1 MARPSVSSSQRSAP
15 DTRQDHLQV
24 HQAMLALAN
33 PDKAAF
39 LAAYFQTA
47 PGQYGEGDQFLGLV
61 VPAVR
66 LLAKRFRALPI
77 PQIETLLDSVYNE
90 ERLLALLV
98 MVDQYRRGDADAK
111 TLLFQTYMYK
121 RHRINNWNLVDSSA
135 PGIVG
140 QQLLHGDRSILYEL
154 ATSPRLWDRR
164 IAVLATQTFIRER
177 DFGDTLKLCTLLLT
191 DPHDLLHK
199 ACGWMLRE
207 VGHRDRGVLENYLL
221 QHHQVMPRTML
232 RYAIERFE
240 PETRKCFL
248 LGQPGR
254 KPPSN
259 YSVWDVMAALGHP
272 QLHPL
277 NGHCSGC
284 QLQKIQTDVIP
295 K

>member
-1 MARPSVSSSQRSAP
+1 MARQSVSSSQRSAP

-33 PDKAAF
+33 PDKATF
-39 LAAYFQTA
+39 LAAYFKCG

-66 LLAKRFRALPI
+66 LLAKRFRSLPI
-77 PQIETLLDSVYNE
+77 PQIEALLDSVYNE

-111 TLLFQTYMYK
+111 TLLFQTYMHK

-140 QQLLHGDRSILYEL
+140 QQLLHSDRSILFEL
-154 ATSPRLWDRR
+154 AASARLWDRR

-177 DFGDTLKLCTLLLT
+177 DFNETLNLCTVLLN
-191 DPHDLLHK
+191 DPQDLLHK

-207 VGHRDRGVLENYLL
+207 VGHRDRNVLENFLL
-221 QHHQVMPRTML
+221 QYHRVMPRTML

-240 PETRKCFL
+240 PEARRRFL

-254 KPPSN
+254 KPSTEKYRSPVS
-259 YSVWDVMAALGHP
+259 
-272 QLHPL
+272 
-277 NGHCSGC
+277 
-284 QLQKIQTDVIP
+284 
-295 K
+295 